1 MPNSSKPGRSNRKP
15 RDESGQ
21 RPAPGP
27 VIPLIHRAVVA
38 VTNYVEHGL
47 RAAGYDITPPRAGN
61 VMRNLTPDGV
71 TIVDIARAC
80 GVSKQAVSRQTE
92 ALRELGYVVVETSAT
107 DGRVRI
113 VKPTAKGLQSRYVAD
128 HVYEEFEAELEK
140 RVGAADVA
148 AFRRVMA
155 AIHAIGEGA
164 DSA

>member
-21 RPAPGP
+21 HPVPGP

-128 HVYEEFEAELEK
+128 NVYEEFEAELEK

-155 AIHAIGEGA
+155 AIHDIGEGA
-164 DSA
+164 DNA